1 MAKEHL
7 INCLP
12 LGLSMSAK
20 SLQSCSILCD
30 PMGCSLPGSSVHG
43 ILQARILE
51 WVAMPSSRGSSPPWD
66 QTRTSCISC
75 TEALPQGQH
84 HNNGEPKSLSG
95 DMTEKVF
102 YQCCWWCKT
111 FMGKPP
117 LNCFCIMETMLRTK
131 LVWLFSCTLLL
142 LFLNVKWLS
151 ISSSRLT
158 DSAGKGQ
165 RGQVDWKCLLF
176 TQPAKDQHGAIFMR
190 QQINDNQV
198 EDNVSSRLLGC

>member
-51 WVAMPSSRGSSPPWD
+51 WVTMPSSRGSSPPWD
-66 QTRTSCISC
+66 QTHASCISC
-75 TEALPQGQH
+75 IGRQVFTMSAIWEALPQGHH
-84 HNNGEPKSLSG
+84 HNNGEPKSLPG

-102 YQCCWWCKT
+102 YQCCWWRKT

-131 LVWLFSCTLLL
+131 LVWLFSCTLLF
-142 LFLNVKWLS
+142 LFLNVK
-151 ISSSRLT
+151 
-158 DSAGKGQ
+158 
-165 RGQVDWKCLLF
+165 
-176 TQPAKDQHGAIFMR
+176 
-190 QQINDNQV
+190 
-198 EDNVSSRLLGC
+198 